1 VRRVESAGIVLG
13 VLLAVV
19 LPVLLH
25 GLPGSPRELAV
36 HLLLVAAGLALLWWR
51 TAPQVV
57 APVSLGLLL
66 AVLVL
71 GPDVWFPDSA
81 LVVLGVACAL
91 LGFAW
96 SGRRAV
102 VAGVVGVAY
111 LGVLLALSGPDSVVA
126 LPMFTVPGYVAGTIL
141 RRRQDTAEELAR
153 RTAELE
159 REQEELEE
167 LSVRHERQ
175 RIAGELHDVV
185 GHALS
190 VLVIQAAAGQRLVDS
205 EPERASRT
213 LDVIAESARRGTADL
228 ERLVELLGGEATA
241 APDLG
246 LVDDVVAHAV
256 RSGLDVT
263 YRVDAD
269 RAAVTDHAAHV
280 VHRVVQE
287 GLTNALRHAPG
298 SPVRIRVSAEA
309 EGGVAVS
316 VENDPSAGV
325 GTLRGTGRGLLGL
338 RERVHAQGG
347 RLRAGPT
354 DGGGWRVEAWLPP
367 GPGALATPPP
377 RA

>member
-1 VRRVESAGIVLG
+1 MFT
-13 VLLAVV
+13 
-19 LPVLLH
+19 
-25 GLPGSPRELAV
+25 LPGYA
-36 HLLLVAAGLALLWWR
+36 
-51 TAPQVV
+51 
-57 APVSLGLLL
+57 
-66 AVLVL
+66 
-71 GPDVWFPDSA
+71 
-81 LVVLGVACAL
+81 
-91 LGFAW
+91 
-96 SGRRAV
+96 
-102 VAGVVGVAY
+102 
-111 LGVLLALSGPDSVVA
+111 
-126 LPMFTVPGYVAGTIL
+126 AGTIL

-205 EPERASRT
+205 EPERAART

-228 ERLVELLGGEATA
+228 ERLVELLGGEATP

-269 RAAVTDHAAHV
+269 RAAVTDHAAHL

-298 SPVRIRVSAEA
+298 SPVRIRVAAQA
-309 EGGVAVS
+309 EGGLAVS
-316 VENDPSAGV
+316 VENDRSAGV
-325 GTLRGTGRGLLGL
+325 GTLRGSGRGLLGL
-338 RERVHAQGG
+338 RERVQAQGG

-354 DGGGWRVEAWLPP
+354 DSGGWRVEAWLPLVA
-367 GPGALATPPP
+367 GALATPRP